1 MARTS
6 WFDDK
11 AEHPLIHEKIEK
23 LESFTSALADG
34 HVSKQELGGQEQRLV
49 AAMKALE
56 PDLSDALHA
65 QGHDGSRG
73 AVRLQR
79 DAPPARAPGGADP
92 ARLQRHVIA
101 RPAGG
106 RAVLPSPAEH
116 SAGNIS
122 MISLR

>member
-11 AEHPLIHEKIEK
+11 AEHPLIHEQIER

-65 QGHDGSRG
+65 RVTTVLVELS
-73 AVRLQR
+73 AYNVMRLLHEL
-79 DAPPARAPGGADP
+79 RAE
-92 ARLQRHVIA
+92 QT
-101 RPAGG
+101 RPAFKQT
-106 RAVLPSPAEH
+106 
-116 SAGNIS
+116 
-122 MISLR
+122 